1 MDYCLTNILFPS
13 ISISYFA
20 WAAFNQH
27 FNISYIFFADEQK
40 LLQFTQEEKEI
51 KEENL
56 RLQRRLLL
64 EQERREAL
72 SRHLSES
79 ESSLEMDDERQFN
92 EMTAHGLRPR
102 TISSPIPYSPNPAR
116 PISPGKCVL
125 DSGLGR

>member
-1 MDYCLTNILFPS
+1 MV
-13 ISISYFA
+13 
-20 WAAFNQH
+20 
-27 FNISYIFFADEQK
+27 DEQK
-40 LLQFTQEEKEI
+40 LAQFEHEEKEI

-102 TISSPIPYSPNPAR
+102 TISSPIPYSPNPNNR
-116 PISPGKCVL
+116 PISPGKQSTTHEEKMSNLEQCVYL
-125 DSGLGR
+125 FEECASVFCIKQLHF